1 MSQMASVSHVEDV
14 ASMMTS
20 VVGKEEAAAGQVCPT
35 AVCCDV
41 LQCVAAC
48 CSVLQC
54 ASVSV
59 LQCVAVCFSVLQS
72 ECSRCALIVCVV

>member
-20 VVGKEEAAAGQVCPT
+20 VVGKEEAAAGQVCQT

-41 LQCVAAC
+41 SQCVSVY
-48 CSVLQC
+48 CSVLK
-54 ASVSV
+54 
-59 LQCVAVCFSVLQS
+59 CVADFCRVLHFFF
-72 ECSRCALIVCVV
+72 LL